1 MSGPAERR
9 GLLTFAQE
17 DIWDLHQRSRGAPWQ
32 NVYSVVDIEGE
43 IDEAALEHALQGLIR
58 RHEPLRTIYE
68 PAGDG
73 AQAVVMASSPFE
85 LERVDLSDGE
95 EVAPLAADLAAH
107 RFVLEHGP
115 LLRAILVRRAE
126 RRRTLLVCL
135 DHTCADGW
143 SLQVLARDLA
153 VLYAAATGSGAGPPS
168 LARQCVDCAAWERER
183 AASEK
188 GRAERRWWVERLCE
202 PPVSPV
208 AVSRRLILPVPYVRG
223 SRLVLR
229 VPPAHAQA
237 WEARAR
243 ALRASLFVL
252 LLAALQSV
260 VERRT
265 GNDDPVIGTRAA
277 ARTAC
282 SSRLAG
288 AFRNT
293 LVLRAPRR
301 PSKPVERA
309 RDCLL
314 AALDRQLTPFPAL
327 AADLAERGID
337 AAAFLRVMLLLDGS
351 AFSGLRLGEA
361 ALIERYPVGPLRT
374 PALDEEPAE
383 PAVLGL
389 DRLVARSMDAVT
401 LYVRPEAG
409 GLWLFFFYKTDLMG
423 DDEARNWVED
433 AIALLVDSVR

>member
-1 MSGPAERR
+1 MSGLTERR

-32 NVYSVVDIEGE
+32 NVYSVVDVEGE
-43 IDEAALEHALQGLIR
+43 IDEAALEHALRGLIR

-68 PAGDG
+68 PVGDG
-73 AQAVVMASSPFE
+73 AQAVVMASSTFE

-95 EVAPLAADLAAH
+95 EVAPLAADLSAH
-107 RFVLEHGP
+107 RFELERGP
-115 LLRAILVRRAE
+115 LFRAILARRAE

-153 VLYAAATGSGAGPPS
+153 ALYAAATGSGAGPPS
-168 LARQCVDCAAWERER
+168 QAGQCADYAVWERER
-183 AASEK
+183 AVSER

-208 AVSRRLILPVPYVRG
+208 AVSRRPILPVPYVRG

-229 VPPAHAQA
+229 VPPAHAHA

-243 ALRASLFVL
+243 ALRASLFAL

-277 ARTAC
+277 ARTAR
-282 SSRLAG
+282 SLRLAG

-293 LVLRAPRR
+293 LVLRAPRT
-301 PSKPVERA
+301 PSGRVERA
-309 RDCLL
+309 RDCVL
-314 AALDRQLTPFPAL
+314 ASLDRQLTPFPAL

-337 AAAFLRVMLLLDGS
+337 AAGLLRVMLLLDGS

-361 ALIERYPVGPLRT
+361 ALIERYPVGPLST
-374 PALDEEPAE
+374 PPLDEEPAE

-389 DRLVARSMDAVT
+389 DRLVVRSMDAVT
-401 LYVRPEAG
+401 LYVRPEGG
-409 GLWLFFFYKTDLMG
+409 GLWLFFFYKTDLMR

-433 AIALLVDSVR
+433 AIALLLDSVR